1 MRETG
6 TNAGLG
12 MEVMNLEDGIHS
24 KVQLRPSFP
33 GLPQEATALVALAHS
48 LYNMLVTGSGG
59 DGASTGPKA
68 RNH

>member
-1 MRETG
+1 MG

-24 KVQLRPSFP
+24 KVQLRSSFP
-33 GLPQEATALVALAHS
+33 RLLQEAMALVALAHS
-48 LYNMLVTGSGG
+48 LYNVLVTGGG
-59 DGASTGPKA
+59 GNGASTGPKA